1 MNSVVAAKVA
11 KWREQA
17 ARARAAGDV
26 ETAQRFEQAAAD
38 AEARERAIETGQTP
52 WQAAANGQAVT
63 EAHAVAP
70 ARARRAKTLSMSEV
84 ETRRVEWLWPGRVP
98 LGKLTLIA
106 GDGGCGKSTLTADM
120 AARVSTGAPWH
131 DGAATLNEPG
141 GVLMLSAEDD
151 PGDTIKPRLLAH
163 GADCS
168 RVHLLRSVIEV
179 GGERMANLADVAAID
194 EAIGGTPDCRLVVI
208 DPVSAYV
215 EAGRDDHKN
224 SEVRGMLA
232 PLSELAERKRVAI
245 VCVHHLNKA
254 MAGTKALYRVVGSI
268 AWAAAARAAWGVAID
283 EKDEAP
289 NEADRRRLLVPLK
302 MNCGKPARSWAYH
315 VVEDFGHD
323 TGRVEWEPEAAEGV
337 DANSAFG
344 GATRS
349 KPSPALDEAAA
360 FLRDVLARE
369 RLTAEELFKRA
380 KAEGISV
387 GTLRRAKERV
397 GAVATKTGQ
406 FGGPSYWTIPGASL
420 WAGANDAHVP

>member
-131 DGAATLNEPG
+131 DGAATSGPG

-360 FLRDVLARE
+360 WLVELLADGPKLARDVEAQAKE
-369 RLTAEELFKRA
+369 AGHPWGTVKRA
-380 KAEGISV
+380 KSAAGV
-387 GTLRRAKERV
+387 VAKKI
-397 GAVATKTGQ
+397 G
-406 FGGPSYWTIPGASL
+406 FPGVWHWLVPGVSL
-420 WAGANDAHVP
+420 WGSEGAHVP